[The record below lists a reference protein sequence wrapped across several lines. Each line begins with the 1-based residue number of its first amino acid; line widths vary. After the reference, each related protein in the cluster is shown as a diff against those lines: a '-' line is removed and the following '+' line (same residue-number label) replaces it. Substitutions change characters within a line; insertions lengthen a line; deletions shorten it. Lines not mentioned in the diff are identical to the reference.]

1 MIRIDIADLTIHRGG
16 RAVVAGVTLAL
27 PSPGLVGI
35 IGPNGAG
42 KSTLARAMAGQPGA
56 RTGRVLVD
64 GTDVATIAPA
74 RLAERIGY
82 LPQTFQPHWDITARM
97 LIALGARRAAGVP
110 PGAVEAAIGA
120 AGLTGKADRPWP
132 SLSGGERAQ
141 ALLAAV
147 TVTDPPCLIA
157 DEPGASLDIRHRI
170 ALMRDLR
177 RRGRTRLVVT
187 VLHDLELATAF
198 CDRLVL
204 MEGGG
209 VVAEGT
215 PAEVVASGR
224 LGEVFGTVFETAVH
238 GGLTVARPAIGEFLC
253 G

>member
-1 MIRIDIADLTIHRGG
+1 MTSIDVADLTVRRGG
-16 RAVVAGVTLAL
+16 RPIIAGVTLAL

-42 KSTLARAMAGQPGA
+42 KTTLARAMAGQPGA
-56 RTGRVLVD
+56 RTGRILID
-64 GTDVATIAPA
+64 GTDIAAMSPG

-82 LPQTFQPHWDITARM
+82 MPQSFQPHWDITARM
-97 LIALGARRAAGVP
+97 LITMGGRRSASPP
-110 PGAVEAAIGA
+110 PGAVENAIAA

-132 SLSGGERAQ
+132 ALSGGERAQ

-147 TVTDPPCLIA
+147 TVSDPPCLIA

-177 RRGRTRLVVT
+177 RRGRGRLVVT

-204 MEGGG
+204 MDGGR
-209 VVAEGT
+209 VVADGT
-215 PAEVVASGR
+215 PDAILSSGR
-224 LGEVFGTVFETAVH
+224 LAAVFGTAFETVVH
-238 GGLTVARPAIGEFLC
+238 GGVTIARPAIGEFLC

>member
-1 MIRIDIADLTIHRGG
+1 MTRIDIADLTIRRGG
-16 RAVVAGVTLAL
+16 RAIVAGVTLAL
-27 PSPGLVGI
+27 PSPGLIGI

-56 RTGRVLVD
+56 RTGRVLID
-64 GTDVATIAPA
+64 GADVATIAPG
-74 RLAERIGY
+74 RLAETIGY
-82 LPQTFQPHWDITARM
+82 LPQSFQPHWDITARM
-97 LIALGARRAAGVP
+97 LIAMGARRAAGSP
-110 PGAVEAAIGA
+110 PGAVETAIEA
-120 AGLTGKADRPWP
+120 AGLAGKADRPWP
-132 SLSGGERAQ
+132 GLSGGERAQ

-204 MEGGG
+204 MDDGR
-209 VVAEGT
+209 VAADGT
-215 PAEVVASGR
+215 PAEVAASGR
-224 LGEVFGTVFETAVH
+224 LGEVFGTTFET
-238 GGLTVARPAIGEFLC
+238 TVQSGVTIARPAFGEFLC